1 MSEVSFV
8 APRTVLAALKEAHS
22 VDLCAYTLAPRGSV
36 AVALEA
42 AADGGA
48 DVHVT
53 LEAFADRDRT
63 YALRRE
69 AHATAAALE
78 AHGVRVRLGLPDG
91 GMVHLKAAVIDGTA
105 YLDDRN
111 WTAGG
116 DTIVADAQP
125 ADVAVV
131 RDAIGGRTSAT
142 ATLATEKDA
151 ALLLEAAAVRCGAG
165 DRVDVESESFG
176 ASAVSASLRARAAA
190 GAHVRLLVNG
200 NVAFAPA
207 SGRERAVLRSLA
219 AAGVEVRTTPST
231 EKLCVAG
238 DRGWVGSAN
247 PTFDRAP
254 TTDWGLALSDPAML
268 APLEATFERTWERA
282 HMFLHNL

>member
-1 MSEVSFV
+1 MPDVSFA
-8 APRTVLAALKEAHS
+8 APGTVIAALAQARS
-22 VDLCAYTLAPRGSV
+22 VDLCAYTLAPRGAV
-36 AVALEA
+36 AAALEA
-42 AADGGA
+42 AGDRGA

-69 AHATAAALE
+69 ARATAAALE
-78 AHGVRVRLGLPDG
+78 AHGVHVRLGLPDG

-116 DTIVADAQP
+116 ETIVADARP

-131 RDAIGGRTSAT
+131 RDAIGGRTVAT

-151 ALLLEAAAVRCGAG
+151 ALLLESAAIGSGTG

-176 ASAVSASLRARAAA
+176 ASVVSASLRARAAA

-200 NVAFAPA
+200 NVAFAA
-207 SGRERAVLRSLA
+207 GSGRERAVLRSLA
-219 AAGVEVRTTPST
+219 AQGVEIRTTPSA

-254 TTDWGLALSDPAML
+254 TTDWGLALSDAAML
-268 APLEATFERTWERA
+268 APLEAAFERTWRTARA
-282 HMFLHNL
+282 FA

>member
-1 MSEVSFV
+1 
-8 APRTVLAALKEAHS
+8 
-22 VDLCAYTLAPRGSV
+22 
-36 AVALEA
+36 
-42 AADGGA
+42 
-48 DVHVT
+48 
-53 LEAFADRDRT
+53 
-63 YALRRE
+63 
-69 AHATAAALE
+69 
-78 AHGVRVRLGLPDG
+78 
-91 GMVHLKAAVIDGTA
+91 MVHLKAAVIDGTA

-116 DTIVADAQP
+116 ETIVADARP

-131 RDAIGGRTSAT
+131 RDAIGGRTVAT

-151 ALLLEAAAVRCGAG
+151 ALLLESAAIGSGTG

-176 ASAVSASLRARAAA
+176 ASVVSASLRARAAA

-200 NVAFAPA
+200 NVAFAA
-207 SGRERAVLRSLA
+207 GSGRERAVLRSLA
-219 AAGVEVRTTPST
+219 AQGVEIRTTPSA

-254 TTDWGLALSDPAML
+254 TTDWGLALSDAAML
-268 APLEATFERTWERA
+268 APLEAAFERTWRTARA
-282 HMFLHNL
+282 FA